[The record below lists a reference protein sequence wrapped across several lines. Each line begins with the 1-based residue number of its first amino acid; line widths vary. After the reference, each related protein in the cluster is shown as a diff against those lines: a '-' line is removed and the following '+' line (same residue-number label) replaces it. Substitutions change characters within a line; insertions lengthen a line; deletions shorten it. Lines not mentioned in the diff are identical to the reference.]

1 MNIRTQQFWKA
12 LAILLTFCLM
22 TAIGVPAMAKEAE
35 TADSLA
41 NHWFHLRSVSAEK
54 YVAAGE
60 KSSGLKEVSSAETFY
75 LKASG
80 LQEYILYDSGEQY
93 LAVKNG
99 KPVRTATLDDNVR
112 WKVKAATGTNNFT
125 LQSFTNERY
134 LAVKNGKLCLSTSR
148 NGAAKFTLERT
159 SGTVKFPEISTNV
172 KVTDKKG
179 KTVGRSQTMARPK
192 VGEPVI
198 GYADTHAHLYHYLA
212 SGEVVF
218 ADSVFSPLG
227 VADALR
233 DCSHLHG
240 VNGTFDVWGLAV
252 DGKAGHD
259 TSGYPDFNY
268 WPTAYSTGHQQTY
281 YKWLERA
288 YLSGQRVFVNMCVNN
303 RILGEITNLL
313 PPYKNGTTDDM
324 LAAKKEIEEAY
335 KTQDYIDAQCGGKG
349 KGWFRICTSAKQAR
363 EVISEGKMAVFLGM
377 ELDQVFGVTEDY
389 IGQYRAGAITKA
401 QCEGALEKVEKQL
414 DEYYKLGIR
423 SFFPIHAVD
432 NGFGGC
438 QLYQGEIF
446 SILNLL
452 ATGGFYV
459 PEDSS
464 NQRVY
469 YKQLS
474 NNLKRQSNG
483 DGNSKGLTETG
494 EWLIHKMIEK
504 KYIIEIDHMSDKSFN
519 KVLDICWEEK
529 YPGLIASHTRIL
541 DMFQPEDEA
550 WEQIDIPRM
559 IKLYQLGG
567 FVSMMMIETVNGQQ
581 VCVADYL
588 QQMIDLSAKNKGKK
602 ATYTTYHKEAY
613 QRYGGPYQVPTTW
626 YNTNSDPKDD
636 LIMAVGMASDVNGA
650 CMLPNFDE
658 NSGGNVQGMYKE
670 VNYSDG
676 SFSAL
681 YPGIYN
687 TVVKNVRFQKQK
699 SGNRTF
705 NVNRKRGVA
714 HYGLVPDMLKRLSS
728 RPDRVNLDATF
739 HSAEG
744 YLRMME
750 RVEHYSDTYPARDSQ
765 YWVTVPSE
773 YWHGMY

>member
-1 MNIRTQQFWKA
+1 MRKIVGILVSFCMMVL
-12 LAILLTFCLM
+12 LA
-22 TAIGVPAMAKEAE
+22 VPAMAKTAE
-35 TADSLA
+35 TTDSLA
-41 NHWFHLRSVSAEK
+41 GHWYHVSLATTGQYLDSTTKTWHLSDTEEHAK
-54 YVAAGE
+54 
-60 KSSGLKEVSSAETFY
+60 TFY
-75 LKASG
+75 FKASD
-80 LQEYILYDSGEQY
+80 LQQYILYDGGKQY
-93 LAVKNG
+93 LGVQNGKAVRTKDLTDAVRWNVEAAGGANAFRLQSYDNGQYLGVKNG
-99 KPVRTATLDDNVR
+99 KVTLLTDKTDATV
-112 WKVKAATGTNNFT
+112 FT
-125 LQSFTNERY
+125 LTRTT
-134 LAVKNGKLCLSTSR
+134 GK
-148 NGAAKFTLERT
+148 
-159 SGTVKFPEISTNV
+159 VKFPEITTNV
-172 KVTDKKG
+172 KLQDKNG
-179 KTVGRSQTMARPK
+179 NTVSRANAMSRPK
-192 VGEPVI
+192 VGETIV

-227 VADALR
+227 VRDALK
-233 DCSHLHG
+233 DCSELHG

-252 DGKAGHD
+252 DGNLGHD

-288 YLSGQRVFVNMCVNN
+288 YLSGQRVFVNQCVNN
-303 RILGEITNLL
+303 RILGEITNIL

-324 LAAKKEIEEAY
+324 LAAKKEIAEAY

-349 KGWFRICTSAKQAR
+349 KGWFRIVTSAKQAR

-377 ELDQVFGVTEDY
+377 ELDQVYGVTEDY
-389 IGQYRAGAITKA
+389 IGQYNDGKITKA
-401 QCEGALEKVEKQL
+401 QMEGALSKVEAQL

-452 ATGGFYV
+452 ATGEFYS
-459 PEDSS
+459 PEDSP

-474 NNLKRQSNG
+474 NSLQRESNG

-504 KYIIEIDHMSDKSFN
+504 KFIIEIDHMSDKSFN

-529 YPGLIASHTRIL
+529 YPGIIASHTRIL

-581 VCVADYL
+581 ICVSDYL
-588 QQMIDLSAKNKGKK
+588 QQMIDLSAKNKGKA
-602 ATYTTYHKEAY
+602 ATYTTYDNEAY

-626 YNTNSDPKDD
+626 YNTNSDPSDD
-636 LIMAVGMASDVNGA
+636 LIMAIGLASDVNGA
-650 CMLPNFDE
+650 CMLPNFDD
-658 NSGGNVQGMYKE
+658 NSGGNVQGMYDE
-670 VNYSDG
+670 VNYEDG
-676 SFSAL
+676 SFTTL
-681 YPGIYN
+681 YPGVYN
-687 TVVKNVRFQKQK
+687 SVVKNVRFNKQK
-699 SGNRTF
+699 SGNRVF
-705 NVNRKRGVA
+705 DVNGDRGVA
-714 HYGLVPDMLKRLSS
+714 HYGLVPDMLKRLES
-728 RPDRVNLDATF
+728 RPDRVNIDATF

-744 YLRMME
+744 YLRMLE
-750 RVEHYSDTYPARDSQ
+750 RVEKYSATYPARDSK
-765 YWVTVPSE
+765 YWITVPSE
-773 YWHGMY
+773 YWHGNY

>member
-1 MNIRTQQFWKA
+1 MKKLIG
-12 LAILLTFCLM
+12 ILLSFCMMALL
-22 TAIGVPAMAKEAE
+22 AVPSMAKTTAE

-41 NHWFHLRSVSAEK
+41 GHWYTVQNTSTKQYLDATTQKWYLSDTADHAK
-54 YVAAGE
+54 
-60 KSSGLKEVSSAETFY
+60 KFY
-75 LKASG
+75 FKASD
-80 LQEYILYDSGEQY
+80 LQEYILYDGGKQY
-93 LAVKNG
+93 LAVQNDKV
-99 KPVRTATLDDNVR
+99 VRTKSLDDNVR
-112 WKVKAATGTNNFT
+112 WKVATANGTNAFR
-125 LQSFTNERY
+125 LQSYENGKY
-134 LAVKNGKLCLSTSR
+134 LAVQNGKLITTS
-148 NGAAKFTLERT
+148 GKTDGTVFTLTRT
-159 SGTVKFPEISTNV
+159 AGKVKFPEITTNV
-172 KVTDKKG
+172 KLTDKNG
-179 KTVGRSQTMARPK
+179 NIVSRADAMARPK
-192 VGEPVI
+192 VGDTII

-218 ADSVFSPLG
+218 ADSMFSPLG
-227 VADALR
+227 VQDALK
-233 DCSHLHG
+233 DCSDVHG
-240 VNGTFDVWGLAV
+240 INGTFDVWGLAV

-268 WPTAYSTGHQQTY
+268 WPTAYTTGHQQTY

-303 RILGEITNLL
+303 RILGEITNIL

-324 LAAKKEIEEAY
+324 LAAKKEIAEAY

-349 KGWFRICTSAKQAR
+349 KGWFRICTSPKQAR
-363 EVISEGKMAVFLGM
+363 EVIADGKMAVFLGM

-389 IGQYRAGAITKA
+389 IGQYKAGTITKA
-401 QCEGALEKVEKQL
+401 QCEGALEKVDKQL

-452 ATGGFYV
+452 ATGGFYE
-459 PEDSS
+459 PEDSP

-474 NNLKRQSNG
+474 NELKRQSNG

-581 VCVADYL
+581 ICVSDYL
-588 QQMIDLSAKNKGKK
+588 QQMIDLSAKNKGKA
-602 ATYTTYHKEAY
+602 ATYTTYDNAAY

-626 YNTNSDPKDD
+626 YNTNSDPSDD
-636 LIMAVGMASDVNGA
+636 LIMAIGLASDVNGA

-658 NSGGNVQGMYKE
+658 NSGGNVQGMYDE
-670 VNYSDG
+670 VNYKDG
-676 SFSAL
+676 SFTTL
-681 YPGIYN
+681 YPGVYN
-687 TVVKNVRFQKQK
+687 SVVKNVRFNKQK

-705 NVNRKRGVA
+705 NVNGARGVA
-714 HYGLVPDMLKRLSS
+714 HYGLVPDMLKRLES
-728 RPDRVNLDATF
+728 RPDRVNIDATF

-744 YLRMME
+744 YLRMLE
-750 RVEHYSDTYPARDSQ
+750 RVEKYSATYPARDSK

-773 YWHGMY
+773 YWHGNY